1 MNILKMRALRG
12 RRPYALWA
20 FLVVLM
26 LAPAAP
32 GMARDDDTVAMLRRA
47 GKVFAGIAQE
57 TYPKVVVVTT
67 DRPVPAE
74 RTPTRPED
82 RIERRRFRD
91 RAPFEP
97 PPFFRMPGARQP
109 ARGLGIIASS
119 EGLIITSSHV
129 ISDAETIRVTL
140 ADDRSFRAKVVGS
153 DPATGIAVIRIEAS
167 DLPVLDLTNADAVE
181 LGDWVLSIG
190 NPLGIG
196 RTFTVGLVTGK
207 DRSHLGMADY
217 ESYIQIDRAL
227 NSGDMGGPL
236 LNLDGEVVGINA
248 ATIAGQRGAG
258 FGLAIPVDMVKSVY
272 EQLVA
277 TGTVRRGFL
286 GVGLQDQ
293 DINAEAAAAL
303 GLPPQTGTL
312 ITDVVEGSPSAEAG
326 LKKGDIIVELNG
338 VRIRSSEQLR
348 LAVARLKPGE
358 QVEVVVMSEGE
369 RKTHSIEL
377 AQRPTAR

>member
-1 MNILKMRALRG
+1 MNILKMRALSD
-12 RRPYALWA
+12 RRPCALWILLIA
-20 FLVVLM
+20 LM
-26 LAPAAP
+26 LAPAGP
-32 GMARDDDTVAMLRRA
+32 GMARDDETVAALRRA
-47 GKVFAGIAQE
+47 GRVFAEIAQE
-57 TYPKVVVVTT
+57 AYPKVVIVATH
-67 DRPVPAE
+67 RPVPAE
-74 RTPTRPED
+74 RTPTRPEG

-91 RAPFEP
+91 ATPFEP
-97 PPFFRMPGARQP
+97 PPSFRMPGARQQ
-109 ARGLGIIASS
+109 ARGLGIIVSR

-140 ADDRSFRAKVVGS
+140 ADNRSFDAKVVGA

-167 DLPVLDLTNADAVE
+167 NLPAFELKDAGAAE
-181 LGDWVLSIG
+181 LGDWVVSIG
-190 NPLGIG
+190 NPMGIG

-227 NSGDMGGPL
+227 NLGDTGGPL
-236 LNLDGEVVGINA
+236 LNLDGEAVGINA
-248 ATIAGQRGAG
+248 ATVAGQRGAG
-258 FGLAIPVDMVKSVY
+258 FGLATPVDMVKSVY

-286 GVGLQDQ
+286 GVGLQDI
-293 DINAEAAAAL
+293 DAEAAAAL

-338 VRIRSSEQLR
+338 VQIRSSEQLR

-358 QVEVVVMSEGE
+358 QVELVVMREGE
-369 RKTHSIEL
+369 RNTYSIEL